1 MHSRLV
7 VILDTN
13 VFISAIVYKGLPGK
27 IIELYVL
34 KNEFE
39 IAISPEILAEIL
51 GKLKYKFCFSE
62 EILKELRQEFEE
74 TFKYVLPVYTTK
86 ICRDPDD
93 NKVIDLALCTGA
105 KYIITGDKNL
115 LILKSYKKIQI
126 LKPSDFLE
134 IIENKK

>member
-1 MHSRLV
+1 M
-7 VILDTN
+7 
-13 VFISAIVYKGLPGK
+13 
-27 IIELYVL
+27 
-34 KNEFE
+34 
-39 IAISPEILAEIL
+39 
-51 GKLKYKFCFSE
+51 KFCFSE

-105 KYIITGDKNL
+105 KYIITGDKDL
-115 LILKSYKKIQI
+115 LILRSYKKIQI